1 MSAFKLPFTRPLT
14 PKRRTLTLLL
24 AATLAAPLLAP
35 PPAQAQVLNL
45 KYVVTDLGTLG
56 GSSANANGINDAGQ
70 VVGTSKLAG
79 DAANRAFRTAPNKPI
94 NPVTDNLG
102 TLGGANSTGA
112 AINRSGQVVGTAD
125 SSLLHPNGSSGV
137 RRAFRADPGAAMV
150 DLGTLANP
158 LVGGANGFNNSGAN
172 GINDDGNVVGFATV
186 PADLCGSVSH
196 AFRTGPNTPIGGAF
210 SNLGTLVPFPNAGCR
225 SSTAYGIN
233 SANLTVGDS
242 ATNPITGFPN
252 YAFRYSL
259 LLGMQGLS
267 TMGGR
272 DAVAYAV
279 NDAGEI
285 VGRGDVTFAAF
296 PAFPVQHA
304 FLASGFLV
312 HSIGTLGGSYSA
324 AFAINHRPG
333 QDSQVVGDSS
343 TTGDAAIHAFV
354 YSGNIF
360 ANGLMVDLN
369 TRIAANS
376 GWELVSARGINSSG
390 QIVGT
395 AWKDGVRFVGR
406 AVRLDPVDL
415 AVKILSNS
423 LADYPL
429 SGGQFNSLTDKL
441 ASAYVS
447 IQQGFNKR
455 AVNQLTAA
463 LSSIDAWQRTGNL
476 DASTAAALS
485 ATLRAVI
492 AAL

>member
-1 MSAFKLPFTRPLT
+1 MSNLYRPFTPQ
-14 PKRRTLTLLL
+14 RRTLALLL
-24 AATLAAPLLAP
+24 AAALAAPLLAP
-35 PPAQAQVLNL
+35 LPAQAQVLNL

-56 GSSANANGINDAGQ
+56 GASANANGINDAGQ
-70 VVGTSKLAG
+70 VVGTSKLADG
-79 DAANRAFRTAPNKPI
+79 TTDRAFRTAPNRAI
-94 NPVTDNLG
+94 NPATDDLG
-102 TLGGANSTGA
+102 TLGGVNSRGA
-112 AINRSGQVVGTAD
+112 AINRSGQVAGTAD
-125 SSLLHPNGSSGV
+125 TAASGPFSSVV
-137 RRAFRADPGAAMV
+137 RRAFRADPGAVMV
-150 DLGTLANP
+150 DLGTLAP
-158 LVGGANGFNNSGAN
+158 LGGANGFNNSGAN

-196 AFRTGPNTPIGGAF
+196 AFRTGPNAPIGGAF

-233 SANLTVGDS
+233 SFNLTVGDS
-242 ATNPITGFPN
+242 ATQVTTGFPN

-272 DAVAYAV
+272 DSVAYAV

-285 VGRGDVTFAAF
+285 VGRGDVTFASF
-296 PAFPVQHA
+296 PASPIQHA
-304 FLASGFLV
+304 FLAAGFLV
-312 HSIGTLGGSYSA
+312 HDIGTLGGSYSA

-343 TTGDAAIHAFV
+343 TTGDAAFHGFV
-354 YSGNIF
+354 YPGNIF
-360 ANGLMVDLN
+360 AGGTMVDLN

-376 GWELVSARGINSSG
+376 GWEVVSARGINSNG

-395 AWKDGVRFVGR
+395 AWKNGVRFVGR
-406 AVRLDPVDL
+406 AVRLDPADV
-415 AVKILSNS
+415 AVKVLSSS
-423 LADYPL
+423 LPSYPL
-429 SGGQFNSLTDKL
+429 SQGQVNSLTDKL

-455 AVNQLTAA
+455 AANQLSAA
-463 LSSIDAWQRTGNL
+463 LSNIDSWLRTGKL
-476 DASTAAALS
+476 DATTAATLS
-485 ATLRAVI
+485 ATLNAVI

>member
-1 MSAFKLPFTRPLT
+1 MSAYCRLYRRPFSA
-14 PKRRTLTLLL
+14 KRRTLALLV

-35 PPAQAQVLNL
+35 LPAHAQALNL

-56 GSSANANGINDAGQ
+56 GASANANGINDAGQ

-79 DAANRAFRTAPNKPI
+79 DAMNRAFRTAPNRVI
-94 NPVTDNLG
+94 NPATDDLG
-102 TLGGANSTGA
+102 TLGGVNSTGA
-112 AINRSGQVVGTAD
+112 AINRSGQVAGTAD
-125 SSLLHPNGSSGV
+125 TADIGPFASVV

-150 DLGTLANP
+150 SLGTLAP
-158 LVGGANGFNNSGAN
+158 LGGANGFNNSGAN

-186 PADLCGSVSH
+186 PADLCGSSSH
-196 AFRTGPNTPIGGAF
+196 AFRTGPNAPIGGAF

-233 SANLTVGDS
+233 SFNLTVGDS
-242 ATNPITGFPN
+242 ATQVITGFPN

-272 DAVAYAV
+272 DSVAYAV

-296 PAFPVQHA
+296 PAFPIQHA
-304 FLASGFLV
+304 FLAAGFLV
-312 HSIGTLGGSYSA
+312 HSMGTLGGSYSA

-354 YSGNIF
+354 YTGNIF
-360 ANGLMVDLN
+360 AGGPMVDLN
-369 TRIAANS
+369 SRIAS
-376 GWELVSARGINSSG
+376 GNVWQLVSARGINSLG
-390 QIVGT
+390 QIVGS
-395 AWKDGVRFVGR
+395 AWKDGIPFVAH

-415 AVKILSNS
+415 AVKVLSNT
-423 LADYPL
+423 LGDYGL
-429 SGGQFNSLTDKL
+429 SEGQLNSLTDKL
-441 ASAYVS
+441 TSAYVS
-447 IQQGFNKR
+447 IQQGRNKQ
-455 AVNQLTAA
+455 ATNQLDAA
-463 LSSIDAWQRTGNL
+463 LSSIFAWVKTGNIN
-476 DASTAAALS
+476 AATGATLS
-485 ATLRAVI
+485 ATIRAII
-492 AAL
+492 AAV